1 MWRNPRYVL
10 HLNDCYNEGLFFSSV
25 STKYRQEGILNFSAW
40 CLRRFV
46 FLWISNVKE
55 SLDLESVTAKHLEK
69 VCLATNHPDY
79 WYNASFFVFFN
90 HRTVVGKISL
100 FLQIS
105 PFHNY
110 MYLFFYLTNT
120 GFFRSIRYC
129 KFLNSTIQPFLIK

>member
-1 MWRNPRYVL
+1 MFYTSMIVITRDYSSRVCPRNIVKKEYWISLPDVFV
-10 HLNDCYNEGLFFSSV
+10 DSFFS
-25 STKYRQEGILNFSAW
+25 
-40 CLRRFV
+40 
-46 FLWISNVKE
+46 E
-55 SLDLESVTAKHLEK
+55 SQMRKKALDLESVTAKHLEK

-129 KFLNSTIQPFLIK
+129 KFLNSAIQPFLIK